1 MSAPELHSRN
11 TSDEIRVIYLCTRGP
26 TISNVRHGELGRIEV
41 GVCKVKMREEISLGK
56 NTLED
61 FQTQFVLYFND
72 NVFRNVINKEYVYLV
87 YISVSNETLGL
98 QFCTHSKQLVSIC
111 DLGI

>member
-26 TISNVRHGELGRIEV
+26 TISSIRHWELRKNKIHRRRIEV
-41 GVCKVKMREEISLGK
+41 GACKVKMREEISTRK

-61 FQTQFVLYFND
+61 FQTQFLLHFND
-72 NVFRNVINKEYVYLV
+72 NVFRNVINEEYVVPV
-87 YISVSNETLGL
+87 YISVSNETL
-98 QFCTHSKQLVSIC
+98 
-111 DLGI
+111 